1 MFTWAWPGPLTWKW
15 FPSVLTRKERWRWK
29 CTSPWLII
37 QKWRKRLGC
46 FTLSRTRGAPSLT
59 LLAAP
64 LQTVLF
70 WCQCPQRFILMQTC
84 KTSESEDRVL
94 MLCFCLFFPDGLKH
108 LEEMKFNKC
117 IYIEDACLERL
128 SSIENLQ
135 ESLYMMEVVSCGN
148 VTDKGLIALHRLKW
162 VCVLLYLF
170 LRIHFPDECFLMSY
184 LIWIPRR
191 NLEYLFLSD
200 LPGITDKQK
209 TVERL
214 QTALPRL
221 EVELDLEWP
230 RTTSCLRLENMDIFF
245 TGFQSKRPRLGVNYS
260 LFILPLGKDPEVSK
274 WLQWLEL
281 FASLNAKERNVTALF
296 LSSLAWGTLDNFFV
310 KWKEIM
316 LSHNYLRPFVSAVGE
331 PFYLIFQFF
340 FFYVL
345 KKSPCAS
352 LV

>member
-1 MFTWAWPGPLTWKW
+1 MSLTWTIDLKVI
-15 FPSVLTRKERWRWK
+15 PLCVNKKGKVTVKVHL
-29 CTSPWLII
+29 
-37 QKWRKRLGC
+37 
-46 FTLSRTRGAPSLT
+46 SLT
-59 LLAAP
+59 DYPKVTQETGMFYTEQDTWSTISDLVGCSTPNCAFLVPVSTKIYFNAD
-64 LQTVLF
+64 LQNFRIRRPRTDAVFLF
-70 WCQCPQRFILMQTC
+70 I
-84 KTSESEDRVL
+84 
-94 MLCFCLFFPDGLKH
+94 FPDGLKH

-281 FASLNAKERNVTALF
+281 FASLNA
-296 LSSLAWGTLDNFFV
+296 
-310 KWKEIM
+310 
-316 LSHNYLRPFVSAVGE
+316 
-331 PFYLIFQFF
+331 
-340 FFYVL
+340 
-345 KKSPCAS
+345 
-352 LV
+352 